1 MHKVTFWTSVSHWV
15 TRLYV
20 TLHLR
25 HLLSPAPHPLAH
37 FSSHTDPLFFRPYSV
52 WAEFQDVPQHS
63 QPSLQ
68 PPAGEHAQH
77 NALDWARAGI
87 YSRD

>member
-15 TRLYV
+15 TQSICDSPPQ
-20 TLHLR
+20 TLAFACP
-25 HLLSPAPHPLAH
+25 SPLVH
-37 FSSHTDPLFFRPYSV
+37 FCSHTDPLFFRPYSV

-68 PPAGEHAQH
+68 PPAGDHAQH
-77 NALDWARAGI
+77 NALDWACAGI